1 MGSRNAAL
9 PRALFFG
16 KWVGRG
22 PRACTSTP
30 RTKTCPR
37 GAPDLGL
44 SFDARF
50 AGWMVGPGRGFAAC
64 FFFGTGR
71 FGIRGAEAPRSLRFD
86 GCGGWRRGRRR
97 YNRAP
102 QACAWG
108 YRLRPATRA
117 GWWGVG
123 AASPRALFFGT
134 GWAGCGCR
142 GVNPRALRLARLLF
156 HHFNAPVLRATQLGV
171 VAAHRMAR
179 AKSLSR
185 QPARIHACRHQVRLH

>member
-64 FFFGTGR
+64 FVFRNWADLEFVGLKPP
-71 FGIRGAEAPRSLRFD
+71 APS
-86 GCGGWRRGRRR
+86 
-97 YNRAP
+97 
-102 QACAWG
+102 
-108 YRLRPATRA
+108 
-117 GWWGVG
+117 V
-123 AASPRALFFGT
+123 
-134 GWAGCGCR
+134 
-142 GVNPRALRLARLLF
+142 
-156 HHFNAPVLRATQLGV
+156 
-171 VAAHRMAR
+171 
-179 AKSLSR
+179 
-185 QPARIHACRHQVRLH
+185 